1 MGRESTVSGAVSLGW
16 LQKDSLSPDT
26 QRSRKQQSTKGQHH
40 QRGEAGQCSCASTS
54 RLVFQPQFCLK
65 SIIFLFFWFSLKQ
78 PHGISSF
85 AFCPHSVYL
94 VTAPPICVLSETRA
108 PRQSTTK
115 GLGNAQE
122 QADLQITLLCAPPC
136 LHRIAPLPSNSV
148 EFSTFSMINH
158 APIPTLP
165 FSSTEK
171 RKKNIT
177 FLPAKT
183 SAFPRQNPANG
194 KQEKLGCK
202 TKRTQ
207 SGIKSWN

>member
-1 MGRESTVSGAVSLGW
+1 MFLCFHLKARFSATILPQIHNFSFF
-16 LQKDSLSPDT
+16 
-26 QRSRKQQSTKGQHH
+26 
-40 QRGEAGQCSCASTS
+40 
-54 RLVFQPQFCLK
+54 LVFLK
-65 SIIFLFFWFSLKQ
+65 ITTRHFFLCILSTFSLFSNC
-78 PHGISSF
+78 SSHLC
-85 AFCPHSVYL
+85 AD
-94 VTAPPICVLSETRA
+94 ETRA

-136 LHRIAPLPSNSV
+136 LHIIAPLPSNSV

-171 RKKNIT
+171 RKKKIT